1 MNNTKVT
8 SYPLQKL
15 FSVFFPLR
23 GKSQRGRGLG
33 LGRLQKRFALSTKG
47 AKDFCKGTF
56 FTVLLDIALMLPAVY
71 VFLFLED
78 YLQPVFNPSASVVH
92 GTGYYLLL
100 GFAFLLVMFV
110 IALFQYRS
118 TYNAVYDESANR
130 RISLAEKLRK
140 LPLAFFG
147 EKNLSDLT
155 ATIMDDCS
163 DLEHT
168 FSHAVP
174 QLFAS
179 IISIVIIAIGMFFYN
194 WQLSLALFWVVPLAF
209 AVVLLAKK
217 SIYKDFKVNYQDKRA
232 VSEQIQEGL
241 DTIQEIK
248 SYNQEADY
256 LEKLNAKIT
265 QYEKTQTRGELLTGI
280 FLNGAQSL
288 LKLGLASVIIVGANL
303 LALGTVDIFTYLI
316 FMVIGS
322 RIYAPIEEVMK
333 NIAVLVFLDIR
344 INRMN
349 EMQAMPVQ
357 QGKTEFNPRNYD
369 IEFRNVDFAYESG
382 KQVLKNVSFI
392 AKQGEI
398 TSLVGP
404 SGSGK
409 STAAKLAARFWD
421 IQSGK
426 ILLGGE
432 DISRI
437 DPETLLKYYS
447 VVFQDVVL
455 FNASI
460 KDNIRIGKR
469 NASDEEVMHAARVA
483 QCDDFVCK
491 MAQGYDTVIGENGET
506 LSGGERQRI
515 SIARALLKNAPIV
528 LLDEATASLDVE
540 NETKI
545 QAGISELIREKTVL
559 IIAHRMRTV
568 ANTDKVVVLENGSL
582 AESGSPAE
590 LKKQNGMFSR
600 MVNIQLQNS

>member
-1 MNNTKVT
+1 MLNTIK
-8 SYPLQKL
+8 
-15 FSVFFPLR
+15 
-23 GKSQRGRGLG
+23 
-33 LGRLQKRFALSTKG
+33 KRFALSTQG

-56 FTVLLDIALMLPAVY
+56 FTVLLDIALMLPAVF

-78 YLQPVFNPSASVVH
+78 YLRPVFTPSASVTH
-92 GTGYYLLL
+92 GILYYSLL
-100 GFAFLLVMFV
+100 GLAFMIVMYI
-110 IALFQYRS
+110 IAVLQYRS
-118 TYNAVYDESANR
+118 TYTTVYDESANR

-140 LPLAFFG
+140 LPLSFFG

-155 ATIMDDCS
+155 ATIMDDCT

-179 IISIVIIAIGMFFYN
+179 LISLLLIAIGMAFYN
-194 WQLSLALFWVVPLAF
+194 WQLTLSLFWVVPLAMAIILF
-209 AVVLLAKK
+209 SKK
-217 SIYKDFKVNYQDKRA
+217 AILKSNETNYLKKRA
-232 VSEQIQEGL
+232 VTEHIQEGL

-248 SYNQEADY
+248 SYNQECDY
-256 LEKLNAKIT
+256 LKKLDVRIDT
-265 QYEKTQTRGELLTGI
+265 YEKMLTRNELTLGI
-280 FLNGAQSL
+280 LVNGSQSI
-288 LKLGLASVIIVGANL
+288 LKLGLASVIIVGANML
-303 LALGTVDIFTYLI
+303 VNGSVDLFTYLI

-322 RIYAPIEEVMK
+322 RIYNPLNEVM
-333 NIAVLVFLDIR
+333 NNLAALFYLDVR

-349 EMQAMPVQ
+349 EMESLPIQ
-357 QGKTEFNPRNYD
+357 QGNTNFKPENFN
-369 IEFRNVDFAYESG
+369 IEFQEVDFSYEQG
-382 KQVLKNVSFI
+382 KPILNKVSFT
-392 AKQGEI
+392 ARQGEK
-398 TSLVGP
+398 TALVGP

-426 ILLGGE
+426 ITLGGQ

-437 DPETLLKYYS
+437 DPETLLKNYS

-460 KDNIRIGKR
+460 MDNIRIGKR
-469 NASDEEVMHAARVA
+469 DASDEEVLRVARLA
-483 QCDDFVCK
+483 QCDEFVSK
-491 MAQGYDTVIGENGET
+491 MPQGYQTIIGENGET

-515 SIARALLKNAPIV
+515 SIARALLKDAPIV

-545 QAGISELIREKTVL
+545 QAGISELVRDKTVL

-568 ANTDKVVVLENGSL
+568 ANADKIIVLKDGQVV
-582 AESGSPAE
+582 ESGSAE
-590 LKKQNGMFSR
+590 YLKKQKGIFAKMIERQITSIN
-600 MVNIQLQNS
+600 